1 MGSQDRTP
9 AAAAEPPAVRGGGTF
24 NSSLPPKT
32 FVGFVTATLALFLI
46 SFLSYRSLQ
55 SRNDNAQRMAQTLEV
70 TQQLAALLS
79 TVKDAETGERGC
91 LLTGSDEFLEPY
103 DRAVRALPGELT
115 GARRVLV
122 ANPGQLQRLDTLE
135 QLAKE
140 KMGDVVQSIELRRS
154 GRLAAGLELRRAE
167 RG

>member
-9 AAAAEPPAVRGGGTF
+9 AAAAEPPALRGGGTF

-32 FVGFVTATLALFLI
+32 FAGFVTATLALFLI

-55 SRNDNAQRMAQTLEV
+55 SRTENAQRMAQTLEV
-70 TQQLAALLS
+70 TQQIAALLS
-79 TVKDAETGERGC
+79 TIKDAETGERGF

-115 GARRVLV
+115 AARH
-122 ANPGQLQRLDTLE
+122 
-135 QLAKE
+135 
-140 KMGDVVQSIELRRS
+140 VV
-154 GRLAAGLELRRAE
+154 
-167 RG
+167 